1 MGRRE
6 FLMCQISGPNDEA
19 RRSAGGVMSIAGAES
34 SGTVVI
40 QVDVFTD
47 EPYTGNPA
55 GVCILDQ
62 SRDDI
67 WMSRVAREIAC
78 PNTAF
83 VQHRPEGNGLD
94 LRWFTAGGIE
104 VDLCGHATLATAH
117 VLYQQK
123 VLSEAGPQAQP
134 AMVSSETSDGIG

>member
-1 MGRRE
+1 
-6 FLMCQISGPNDEA
+6 
-19 RRSAGGVMSIAGAES
+19 MSIAGAKS

-40 QVDVFTD
+40 QVFTD

-78 PNTAF
+78 PSTAF

-117 VLYQQK
+117 VLYEQK
-123 VLSEAGPQAQP
+123 VLSEDEPQAHP
-134 AMVSSETSDGIG
+134 GSVSGATR